1 MLALARRNANA
12 HSYTN
17 VSFIESDITSTP
29 LEEGIADCVISNC
42 VINLVPHSRKHLVF
56 KEMFRLLRIGGR
68 IAVSDML
75 ALKELPN
82 AIRSN
87 IAAYVGCIA
96 GAAQVSQYEE
106 WLHEAGFTGKLP
118 LVEIER
124 SSHLVKKS
132 CLSTPS
138 KTPIC
143 TRSSAIK
150 QIPLR
155 PLQDVAKAL
164 PRKSIKPQARLCLLR
179 ITT

>member
-1 MLALARRNANA
+1 MLALARRNATA

-29 LEEGIADCVISNC
+29 LEEGTTDCVISNC

-56 KEMFRLLRIGGR
+56 KEMFRLLRVGGR

-75 ALKELPN
+75 ALKELPD

-96 GAAQVSQYEE
+96 GAAQVSQYEK
-106 WLHEAGFTGKLP
+106 WLHEAGFTGQSRP
-118 LVEIER
+118 VEVRR

-132 CLSTPS
+132 YLSTPS

-143 TRSSAIK
+143 TRSSATSHT
-150 QIPLR
+150 PR
-155 PLQDVAKAL
+155 PRLQDAVKAFSQ
-164 PRKSIKPQARLCLLR
+164 RSMEPQA
-179 ITT
+179 